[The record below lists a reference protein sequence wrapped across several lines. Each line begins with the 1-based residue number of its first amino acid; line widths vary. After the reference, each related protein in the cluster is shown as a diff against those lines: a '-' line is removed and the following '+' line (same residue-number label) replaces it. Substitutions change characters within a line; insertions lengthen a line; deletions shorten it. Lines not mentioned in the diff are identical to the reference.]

1 MFQQPNLIG
10 QQMNTTAPLAFL
22 PPLQRARASGPVIVT
37 GKHFLFLS
45 FLLLLKIVSVGLL
58 AYV

>member
-22 PPLQRARASGPVIVT
+22 PPLQRARASGPVADDRDWET
-37 GKHFLFLS
+37 FLFLLIIS
-45 FLLLLKIVSVGLL
+45 
-58 AYV
+58 